1 MAEKTKKSKSVV
13 YYLNDLREGF
23 VDYVHDTGNDSGGTS
38 NTFGVFALKAYLGDL
53 EKDAKLCFGNDDVRG
68 EWADLFET
76 KDADGGE
83 TMKLRFKVDF
93 TVAILLRGIDFG
105 FSKAAGAKGATG
117 ALVQEMY
124 GATIKNFLLTGERK
138 IFYPE
143 AEKIAETLLNGLVHN
158 PRKSLKGVPY
168 GAWMGFI
175 ARNYPDF
182 KYTRETVEKD
192 IEQCHNRWCVT
203 DCEFAVGVF
212 DILRP
217 RTEGILWLIQNKNP
231 ELWKD
236 SMVKLTEMCKT
247 ELLRVR
253 DGRYVGSMMRTD
265 FETIYK
271 TKSLILK
278 KANEGHLTLY
288 VGRAGTGKAMPKDTL
303 IPTPDG
309 EKLLG
314 EIKVGDFVF
323 DRKGHPTKV
332 LGVYDRGVRR
342 CFELTFSDGRK
353 TRCCDEHIW
362 PCYTSKKNLKNL
374 TLQEMMEKGIRISA
388 KSGAR
393 FRMPIN
399 GCVEF
404 SEKELPVH
412 PYILGV
418 FLGDGCCKERYLT
431 LSSNDL
437 PVVEKVAKLLNATA
451 EKLSEN
457 NYSWRFMKGGKAI
470 TTKEVF
476 GDIASWVMRG
486 SNEKAIPAYYL
497 HGSSDQRIALLQGLF
512 DTDGSVSSKS
522 NGLASFST
530 TSSELYAGVSYLL
543 RSLGLSAS
551 TSSKAVCR
559 GRVKQNGTCSTDY
572 VVRTHLKP
580 DQFDVCFSLPRQIE
594 KLKSVF
600 GAFKRPSKCTE
611 RVALTDVRE
620 VEPCE
625 QVCILVDNPEHLFLA
640 NDFLVTHNTE
650 NAVKRVKDVTGEG
663 ERWTFVALSNA
674 VCSMG
679 ATRAQKKCHMS
690 ISPSSIA
697 RCRVCRTNPNVIEDE
712 FSQWGQAELGLFLN
726 LLENSNEM
734 IIMGDDRQ
742 ITSFLGRGCLLH
754 DVRELLE
761 KECPRA
767 VVKLREVKRADSPE
781 LVSSVLAFSETSD
794 INSLSQWFCD
804 GSPED
809 VARDWG
815 RRLPKN
821 GIIISG
827 ANANVDMLN
836 WRMFAYW
843 LRKFL
848 DDDVLDDSEKQVL
861 RDAIKSIKNNDDDDE
876 EGEKSMDFH
885 DVRHQGLA
893 TPQVVDALRCVLSRY
908 EDTLPVIMTKAEDL
922 CTSDDITRPKRH
934 CVFCYGHETE
944 EKNMNYKRFLVSE
957 RAEIVNVMD
966 NGYLMK
972 CSRGGELLLPFDKA
986 RFSVA
991 PGFAITVNKAQG
1003 LEWDDVLIYIPQIAK
1018 LNFNLVSAHAFY
1030 VAASRARSSLKIIPS
1045 NNALDR
1051 IRPFESFTNAFDI
1064 TLCNA

>member
-1 MAEKTKKSKSVV
+1 MSGNFDIDLGNMFQEGFGLFDSEGEGTLADSMKSAKKSKKV
-13 YYLNDLREGF
+13 LKPKKTIRDFRNDLLQYKNTMSQDKEIDKVVADFASGYDAKDDKLDLLGWDILNSERISRKYVSLEDITHLSERPNTLRRAIFKRSFLKFITDGVTEFCALQGEELIEYLLDEVFSNPNLLKKNCYVKRSDGSVGAAYEEWDHCRASSTPDALRAKFQALVGGDTSTSIISYYASHGVKLDVDELRESFNKAVKEQCTRVCESGVGGF
-23 VDYVHDTGNDSGGTS
+23 VQTKIIDKLKTLRRILDTLNKE
-38 NTFGVFALKAYLGDL
+38 NRLG
-53 EKDAKLCFGNDDVRG
+53 
-68 EWADLFET
+68 
-76 KDADGGE
+76 
-83 TMKLRFKVDF
+83 
-93 TVAILLRGIDFG
+93 I
-105 FSKAAGAKGATG
+105 
-117 ALVQEMY
+117 
-124 GATIKNFLLTGERK
+124 
-138 IFYPE
+138 
-143 AEKIAETLLNGLVHN
+143 
-158 PRKSLKGVPY
+158 
-168 GAWMGFI
+168 
-175 ARNYPDF
+175 
-182 KYTRETVEKD
+182 
-192 IEQCHNRWCVT
+192 
-203 DCEFAVGVF
+203 
-212 DILRP
+212 
-217 RTEGILWLIQNKNP
+217 
-231 ELWKD
+231 
-236 SMVKLTEMCKT
+236 
-247 ELLRVR
+247 
-253 DGRYVGSMMRTD
+253 YVG
-265 FETIYK
+265 
-271 TKSLILK
+271 L
-278 KANEGHLTLY
+278 
-288 VGRAGTGKAMPKDTL
+288 AGTGKAMPKDTL

-497 HGSSDQRIALLQGLF
+497 HGSRDQRIALLQGLF

-594 KLKSVF
+594 KLKAVF

-620 VEPCE
+620 IEPCD

-640 NDFLVTHNTE
+640 NDFLVTHNTHRAIE
-650 NAVKRVKDVTGEG
+650 DWFVPSFNGGKNLMVSLSTL
-663 ERWTFVALSNA
+663 VALN
-674 VCSMG
+674 G
-679 ATRAQKKCHMS
+679 ARRANTQGYSTTPC
-690 ISPSSIA
+690 SIA
-697 RCRVCRTNPNVIEDE
+697 MYNLCANTNRMKSWVSAYNVYCIDE
-712 FSQWGQAELGLFLN
+712 LSQWG
-726 LLENSNEM
+726 LEQLDTFISIAQMALESGASFVC
-734 IIMGDDRQ
+734 MGDISQ
-742 ITSFLGRGCLLH
+742 IGSFLGRGNLLYMLMQNYPVTKLTENHRASSNDLIDFVWNVAGTRSRNFTRFRVDDAGLEEYVHRTPEDGEMVVTGSNACAGLINMLRMESALKEDEH
-754 DVRELLE
+754 DMLPIFYMPKRGDWNYFEMWRDNE
-761 KECPRA
+761 TWIRD
-767 VVKLREVKRADSPE
+767 RMSKRAIRVRPLENFKFGEGSSP
-781 LVSSVLAFSETSD
+781 
-794 INSLSQWFCD
+794 SLEITYS
-804 GSPED
+804 
-809 VARDWG
+809 
-815 RRLPKN
+815 K
-821 GIIISG
+821 
-827 ANANVDMLN
+827 
-836 WRMFAYW
+836 
-843 LRKFL
+843 KFL
-848 DDDVLDDSEKQVL
+848 RNESCLAIMDGWDVL
-861 RDAIKSIKNNDDDDE
+861 IKSQMLPRDISSSSK
-876 EGEKSMDFH
+876 G
-885 DVRHQGLA
+885 
-893 TPQVVDALRCVLSRY
+893 DALEMKSARISWG
-908 EDTLPVIMTKAEDL
+908 DFI
-922 CTSDDITRPKRH
+922 
-934 CVFCYGHETE
+934 GHFAP
-944 EKNMNYKRFLVSE
+944 NY
-957 RAEIVNVMD
+957 AT
-966 NGYLMK
+966 
-972 CSRGGELLLPFDKA
+972 
-986 RFSVA
+986 
-991 PGFAITVNKAQG
+991 TVNKAQG
-1003 LEWDDVLIYIPQIAK
+1003 LEWKKVMVVYGDVGQIDSRQGEYVPSK
-1018 LNFNLVSAHAFY
+1018 NYNLNSKSASQATY
-1030 VAASRARSSLKIIPS
+1030 VAVSRANDSLEIYTAGQQYGTQDAPMFADHMDCLKDFNGADPVK
-1045 NNALDR
+1045 N
-1051 IRPFESFTNAFDI
+1051 
-1064 TLCNA
+1064 

>member
-1 MAEKTKKSKSVV
+1 MKSAKKSKKV
-13 YYLNDLREGF
+13 LKPKKTIRDFRNDLLQYKNTMSQDKEIDKVVADFASGYDAKDDKLDLLGWDILNSERISRKYVSLEDITHLSERPNTLRRAIFKRSFLKFITDGVMEFCALQGDELIEYLLDEVFSNPNLLKKNCYVKRSDGSVGAAYEEWDHCRASSTPDALRAKFQALVGGDTSTSIISYYASHGVKLDVDELRESFNKAVKEQCTRVCESGVGGF
-23 VDYVHDTGNDSGGTS
+23 VQTKIIDKLKTLRRILDTLNKE
-38 NTFGVFALKAYLGDL
+38 NRLG
-53 EKDAKLCFGNDDVRG
+53 
-68 EWADLFET
+68 
-76 KDADGGE
+76 
-83 TMKLRFKVDF
+83 
-93 TVAILLRGIDFG
+93 I
-105 FSKAAGAKGATG
+105 
-117 ALVQEMY
+117 
-124 GATIKNFLLTGERK
+124 
-138 IFYPE
+138 
-143 AEKIAETLLNGLVHN
+143 
-158 PRKSLKGVPY
+158 
-168 GAWMGFI
+168 
-175 ARNYPDF
+175 
-182 KYTRETVEKD
+182 
-192 IEQCHNRWCVT
+192 
-203 DCEFAVGVF
+203 
-212 DILRP
+212 
-217 RTEGILWLIQNKNP
+217 
-231 ELWKD
+231 
-236 SMVKLTEMCKT
+236 
-247 ELLRVR
+247 
-253 DGRYVGSMMRTD
+253 YVG
-265 FETIYK
+265 
-271 TKSLILK
+271 L
-278 KANEGHLTLY
+278 
-288 VGRAGTGKAMPKDTL
+288 AGTGKAMPKDTL

-437 PVVEKVAKLLNATA
+437 PVVEKVAKILNATA

-594 KLKSVF
+594 KLKAVF

-620 VEPCE
+620 IEPCE

-640 NDFLVTHNTE
+640 NDFLVTHNTHRAIE
-650 NAVKRVKDVTGEG
+650 DWFVPSFNGGKNLMVSLSTL
-663 ERWTFVALSNA
+663 VALN
-674 VCSMG
+674 G
-679 ATRAQKKCHMS
+679 ARRANTQGYSTTPC
-690 ISPSSIA
+690 SIA
-697 RCRVCRTNPNVIEDE
+697 MYNLCANTNRMKSWVSAYNVYCIDE
-712 FSQWGQAELGLFLN
+712 LSQWG
-726 LLENSNEM
+726 LEQLDTFISIAQMALESGASFVC
-734 IIMGDDRQ
+734 MGDISQ
-742 ITSFLGRGCLLH
+742 IGSFLGRGNLLYMLMQNYPVTKLTENHRASSNDLIDFVWNVAGTRSRNFTRFRVDDAGLEEYVHRTPEDGEMVVTGSNACAGLINMLRMESALKEDEH
-754 DVRELLE
+754 DMLPIFYMPKRGDWNYFEMWRDNE
-761 KECPRA
+761 TWIRD
-767 VVKLREVKRADSPE
+767 RMSKRAIRVRPLENFKFGEGSSP
-781 LVSSVLAFSETSD
+781 
-794 INSLSQWFCD
+794 SLEITYS
-804 GSPED
+804 
-809 VARDWG
+809 
-815 RRLPKN
+815 K
-821 GIIISG
+821 
-827 ANANVDMLN
+827 
-836 WRMFAYW
+836 
-843 LRKFL
+843 KFL
-848 DDDVLDDSEKQVL
+848 RNESCLAIMDGWDVL
-861 RDAIKSIKNNDDDDE
+861 IKSQMLPRDISSSSK
-876 EGEKSMDFH
+876 G
-885 DVRHQGLA
+885 
-893 TPQVVDALRCVLSRY
+893 DALEMKSARISWG
-908 EDTLPVIMTKAEDL
+908 DFI
-922 CTSDDITRPKRH
+922 
-934 CVFCYGHETE
+934 GHFAP
-944 EKNMNYKRFLVSE
+944 NY
-957 RAEIVNVMD
+957 AT
-966 NGYLMK
+966 
-972 CSRGGELLLPFDKA
+972 
-986 RFSVA
+986 
-991 PGFAITVNKAQG
+991 TVNKAQG
-1003 LEWDDVLIYIPQIAK
+1003 LEWKKVMVVYGDVGQIDPRQGEYVPSK
-1018 LNFNLVSAHAFY
+1018 NYNLNSKSASQATY
-1030 VAASRARSSLKIIPS
+1030 VAVSRANDSLEIYTAGQQYGTQDAPMFADHMDCLKDFNGADPVK
-1045 NNALDR
+1045 N
-1051 IRPFESFTNAFDI
+1051 
-1064 TLCNA
+1064 

>member
-1 MAEKTKKSKSVV
+1 MSGNFDIDLGNMFQEGFGLFDSEGEGTLADSMKSAKKSKKV
-13 YYLNDLREGF
+13 LKPKKTIRDFRNDLLQYKNTMSQDKEIDKVVADFASGYDAKDDKLDLLGWDILNSERISRKYVSLEDITHLSERPNTLRRAIFKRSFLKFITDGVMEFCALQGEELIEYLLDEVFSNPNLLKKNCYVKRSDGSVGAAYEEWDHCRASSTPDALRAKFQALVGGDTSTSIISYYASHGVKLDVDELRESFNKAVKEQCTRVCESGVGGF
-23 VDYVHDTGNDSGGTS
+23 VQTKIIDKLKTLRRILDTLNKE
-38 NTFGVFALKAYLGDL
+38 NRLG
-53 EKDAKLCFGNDDVRG
+53 
-68 EWADLFET
+68 
-76 KDADGGE
+76 
-83 TMKLRFKVDF
+83 
-93 TVAILLRGIDFG
+93 I
-105 FSKAAGAKGATG
+105 
-117 ALVQEMY
+117 
-124 GATIKNFLLTGERK
+124 
-138 IFYPE
+138 
-143 AEKIAETLLNGLVHN
+143 
-158 PRKSLKGVPY
+158 
-168 GAWMGFI
+168 
-175 ARNYPDF
+175 
-182 KYTRETVEKD
+182 
-192 IEQCHNRWCVT
+192 
-203 DCEFAVGVF
+203 
-212 DILRP
+212 
-217 RTEGILWLIQNKNP
+217 
-231 ELWKD
+231 
-236 SMVKLTEMCKT
+236 
-247 ELLRVR
+247 
-253 DGRYVGSMMRTD
+253 YVG
-265 FETIYK
+265 
-271 TKSLILK
+271 L
-278 KANEGHLTLY
+278 
-288 VGRAGTGKAMPKDTL
+288 AGTGKAMPKDTL

-437 PVVEKVAKLLNATA
+437 PVVEKVAKILNATA

-594 KLKSVF
+594 KLKAVF

-620 VEPCE
+620 IEPCD

-640 NDFLVTHNTE
+640 NDFLVTHNTHRAIE
-650 NAVKRVKDVTGEG
+650 DWFVPSFNGGKNLMVSLSTL
-663 ERWTFVALSNA
+663 VALN
-674 VCSMG
+674 G
-679 ATRAQKKCHMS
+679 ARRANTQGYSTTPC
-690 ISPSSIA
+690 SIA
-697 RCRVCRTNPNVIEDE
+697 MYNLCANTNRMKSWVSAYNVYCIDE
-712 FSQWGQAELGLFLN
+712 LSQWG
-726 LLENSNEM
+726 LEQLDTFISIAQMALESGASFVC
-734 IIMGDDRQ
+734 MGDISQ
-742 ITSFLGRGCLLH
+742 IGSFLGRGNLLYMLMQNYPVTKLTENHRASSNDLIDFVWNVAGTRSRNFTRFRVDDAGLEEYVHRTPEDGEMVVTGSNACAGLINMLRMESALKEDEH
-754 DVRELLE
+754 DMLPIFYMPKRGDWNYFEMWRDNE
-761 KECPRA
+761 TWIRD
-767 VVKLREVKRADSPE
+767 RMSKRAIRVRPLENFKFGEGSSP
-781 LVSSVLAFSETSD
+781 
-794 INSLSQWFCD
+794 SLEITYS
-804 GSPED
+804 
-809 VARDWG
+809 
-815 RRLPKN
+815 K
-821 GIIISG
+821 
-827 ANANVDMLN
+827 
-836 WRMFAYW
+836 
-843 LRKFL
+843 KFL
-848 DDDVLDDSEKQVL
+848 RNESCLAIMDGWDVL
-861 RDAIKSIKNNDDDDE
+861 IKSQMLPRDISSSSK
-876 EGEKSMDFH
+876 G
-885 DVRHQGLA
+885 
-893 TPQVVDALRCVLSRY
+893 DALEMKSARISWG
-908 EDTLPVIMTKAEDL
+908 DFI
-922 CTSDDITRPKRH
+922 
-934 CVFCYGHETE
+934 GHFAP
-944 EKNMNYKRFLVSE
+944 NY
-957 RAEIVNVMD
+957 AT
-966 NGYLMK
+966 
-972 CSRGGELLLPFDKA
+972 
-986 RFSVA
+986 
-991 PGFAITVNKAQG
+991 TVNKAQG
-1003 LEWDDVLIYIPQIAK
+1003 LEWKKVMVVYGDVGQIDSRQGEYVPSK
-1018 LNFNLVSAHAFY
+1018 NYNLNSKSASQATY
-1030 VAASRARSSLKIIPS
+1030 VAVSRANDSLEIYTAGQQYGTQDAPMFADHMDCLKDFNGADPVK
-1045 NNALDR
+1045 N
-1051 IRPFESFTNAFDI
+1051 
-1064 TLCNA
+1064 

>member
-1 MAEKTKKSKSVV
+1 MSGNFDIDLGNMFQEGFGLFDSEGEGTLADSMKSAKKSKKV
-13 YYLNDLREGF
+13 LKPKKTIRDFRNDLLQYKNTMSQDKEIDKVVADFASGYDAKDDKLDLLGWDILNSERISRKYVSLEDITHLSERPNTLRRAIFKRSFLKFITDGVTEFCALQGEELIEYLLDEVFSNPNLLKKNCYVKRSDGSVGAAYEEWDHCRASSTPDALRAKFQALVGGDTSTSIISYYASHGVKLDVDELRESFNKAVKEQCTRVCESGVGGF
-23 VDYVHDTGNDSGGTS
+23 VQTKIIDKLKTLRRILDTLNKE
-38 NTFGVFALKAYLGDL
+38 NRLG
-53 EKDAKLCFGNDDVRG
+53 
-68 EWADLFET
+68 
-76 KDADGGE
+76 
-83 TMKLRFKVDF
+83 
-93 TVAILLRGIDFG
+93 I
-105 FSKAAGAKGATG
+105 
-117 ALVQEMY
+117 
-124 GATIKNFLLTGERK
+124 
-138 IFYPE
+138 
-143 AEKIAETLLNGLVHN
+143 
-158 PRKSLKGVPY
+158 
-168 GAWMGFI
+168 
-175 ARNYPDF
+175 
-182 KYTRETVEKD
+182 
-192 IEQCHNRWCVT
+192 
-203 DCEFAVGVF
+203 
-212 DILRP
+212 
-217 RTEGILWLIQNKNP
+217 
-231 ELWKD
+231 
-236 SMVKLTEMCKT
+236 
-247 ELLRVR
+247 
-253 DGRYVGSMMRTD
+253 YVG
-265 FETIYK
+265 
-271 TKSLILK
+271 L
-278 KANEGHLTLY
+278 
-288 VGRAGTGKAMPKDTL
+288 AGTGKAMPKDTL

-309 EKLLG
+309 ERLLG

-594 KLKSVF
+594 KLKAVF

-620 VEPCE
+620 IEPCD

-640 NDFLVTHNTE
+640 NDFLVTHNTHRAIE
-650 NAVKRVKDVTGEG
+650 DWFVPSFNGGKNLMVSLSTL
-663 ERWTFVALSNA
+663 VALN
-674 VCSMG
+674 G
-679 ATRAQKKCHMS
+679 ARRANTQGYSTTPC
-690 ISPSSIA
+690 SIA
-697 RCRVCRTNPNVIEDE
+697 MYNLCANTNRMKSWVSAYNVYCIDE
-712 FSQWGQAELGLFLN
+712 LSQWG
-726 LLENSNEM
+726 LEQLDTFISIAQMALESGASFVC
-734 IIMGDDRQ
+734 MGDISQ
-742 ITSFLGRGCLLH
+742 IGSFLGRGNLLYMLMQNYPVTKLTENHRASSNDLIDFVWNVAGTRSRNFTRFRVDDAGLEEYVHRTPEDGEMVVTGSNACAGLINMLRMESALKEDEH
-754 DVRELLE
+754 DMLPIFYMPKRGDWNYFEMWRDNE
-761 KECPRA
+761 TWIRD
-767 VVKLREVKRADSPE
+767 RMSKRAIRVRPLENFKFGEGSSP
-781 LVSSVLAFSETSD
+781 
-794 INSLSQWFCD
+794 SLEITYS
-804 GSPED
+804 
-809 VARDWG
+809 
-815 RRLPKN
+815 K
-821 GIIISG
+821 
-827 ANANVDMLN
+827 
-836 WRMFAYW
+836 
-843 LRKFL
+843 KFL
-848 DDDVLDDSEKQVL
+848 RNESCLAIMDGWDVL
-861 RDAIKSIKNNDDDDE
+861 IKSQMLPRDISSSSK
-876 EGEKSMDFH
+876 G
-885 DVRHQGLA
+885 
-893 TPQVVDALRCVLSRY
+893 DALEMKSARISWG
-908 EDTLPVIMTKAEDL
+908 DFI
-922 CTSDDITRPKRH
+922 
-934 CVFCYGHETE
+934 GHFAP
-944 EKNMNYKRFLVSE
+944 NY
-957 RAEIVNVMD
+957 AT
-966 NGYLMK
+966 
-972 CSRGGELLLPFDKA
+972 
-986 RFSVA
+986 
-991 PGFAITVNKAQG
+991 TVNKAQG
-1003 LEWDDVLIYIPQIAK
+1003 LEWKKVMVVYGDVGQIDTRQGEYVPSK
-1018 LNFNLVSAHAFY
+1018 NYNLNSKSSSQATY
-1030 VAASRARSSLKIIPS
+1030 VAVSRANDSLEIYTAGQQYGTQDAPMFADHMDCLKDFNGADPVK
-1045 NNALDR
+1045 N
-1051 IRPFESFTNAFDI
+1051 
-1064 TLCNA
+1064 

>member
-1 MAEKTKKSKSVV
+1 MSGNFDIDLGSMFQEGFGLFDSEGEGTLADSMKSAKKSKKV
-13 YYLNDLREGF
+13 LKPKKTIRDFRNDLLQYKNTMSQDKEIDKVVADFASGYDAKDDKLDLLGWDILNSERISRKYVSLEDITHLSERPNTLRRAIFKRSFLKFITDGVTEFCALQGEELIEYLLDEVFSNPNLLKKNCYVKRSDGSVGAAYEEWDHCRASSTPDALRAKFQALVGGDTSTSIISYYASHGVKLDVDELRESFNKAVKEQCTRVCESGVGGF
-23 VDYVHDTGNDSGGTS
+23 VQTKIIDKLKTLRRILDTLNKE
-38 NTFGVFALKAYLGDL
+38 NRLG
-53 EKDAKLCFGNDDVRG
+53 
-68 EWADLFET
+68 
-76 KDADGGE
+76 
-83 TMKLRFKVDF
+83 
-93 TVAILLRGIDFG
+93 I
-105 FSKAAGAKGATG
+105 
-117 ALVQEMY
+117 
-124 GATIKNFLLTGERK
+124 
-138 IFYPE
+138 
-143 AEKIAETLLNGLVHN
+143 
-158 PRKSLKGVPY
+158 
-168 GAWMGFI
+168 
-175 ARNYPDF
+175 
-182 KYTRETVEKD
+182 
-192 IEQCHNRWCVT
+192 
-203 DCEFAVGVF
+203 
-212 DILRP
+212 
-217 RTEGILWLIQNKNP
+217 
-231 ELWKD
+231 
-236 SMVKLTEMCKT
+236 
-247 ELLRVR
+247 
-253 DGRYVGSMMRTD
+253 YVG
-265 FETIYK
+265 
-271 TKSLILK
+271 L
-278 KANEGHLTLY
+278 
-288 VGRAGTGKAMPKDTL
+288 AGTGKAMPKDTL

-437 PVVEKVAKLLNATA
+437 PVVEKVAKILNATA

-594 KLKSVF
+594 KLKAVF

-620 VEPCE
+620 IEPCD

-640 NDFLVTHNTE
+640 NDFLVTHNTHRAIE
-650 NAVKRVKDVTGEG
+650 DWFVPSFNGGKNLMVSLSTL
-663 ERWTFVALSNA
+663 VALN
-674 VCSMG
+674 G
-679 ATRAQKKCHMS
+679 ARRANTQGYSTTPC
-690 ISPSSIA
+690 SIA
-697 RCRVCRTNPNVIEDE
+697 MYNLCANTNRMKSWVSAYNVYCIDE
-712 FSQWGQAELGLFLN
+712 LSQWG
-726 LLENSNEM
+726 LEQLDTFISIAQMALESGASFVC
-734 IIMGDDRQ
+734 MGDISQ
-742 ITSFLGRGCLLH
+742 IGSFLGRGNLLYMLMQNYPVTKLTENHRASSNDLIDFVWNVAGTRSRNFTRFRVDDAGLEEYVHRTPEDGEMVVTGSNACAGLINMLRMESALKEDEH
-754 DVRELLE
+754 DMLPIFYMPKRGDWNYFEMWRDNE
-761 KECPRA
+761 TWIRD
-767 VVKLREVKRADSPE
+767 RMSKRAIRVRPLENFKFGEGSSP
-781 LVSSVLAFSETSD
+781 
-794 INSLSQWFCD
+794 SLEITYS
-804 GSPED
+804 
-809 VARDWG
+809 
-815 RRLPKN
+815 K
-821 GIIISG
+821 
-827 ANANVDMLN
+827 
-836 WRMFAYW
+836 
-843 LRKFL
+843 KFL
-848 DDDVLDDSEKQVL
+848 RNESCLAIMDGWDVL
-861 RDAIKSIKNNDDDDE
+861 IKSQMLPRDISSSSK
-876 EGEKSMDFH
+876 G
-885 DVRHQGLA
+885 
-893 TPQVVDALRCVLSRY
+893 DALEMKSARISWG
-908 EDTLPVIMTKAEDL
+908 DFI
-922 CTSDDITRPKRH
+922 
-934 CVFCYGHETE
+934 GHFAP
-944 EKNMNYKRFLVSE
+944 NY
-957 RAEIVNVMD
+957 AT
-966 NGYLMK
+966 
-972 CSRGGELLLPFDKA
+972 
-986 RFSVA
+986 
-991 PGFAITVNKAQG
+991 TVNKAQG
-1003 LEWDDVLIYIPQIAK
+1003 LEWKKVMVVYGDVGQIDPRQGEYVPSK
-1018 LNFNLVSAHAFY
+1018 NYNLNSKSASQATY
-1030 VAASRARSSLKIIPS
+1030 VAVSRANDSLEIYTAGQQYGTQDAPMFADHMDCLKDFNGADPVK
-1045 NNALDR
+1045 N
-1051 IRPFESFTNAFDI
+1051 
-1064 TLCNA
+1064 

>member
-1 MAEKTKKSKSVV
+1 MSGNFDIDLGSMFQEGFGLFDSEGEGTLADSMKSAKKSKKV
-13 YYLNDLREGF
+13 LKPKKTIRDFRNDLLQYKNTMSQDKEIDKVVADFASGYDAKDDKLDLLGWDILNSERISRKYVSLEDITHLSERPNTLRRAIFKRSFLKFITDGVTEFCALQGDELIEYLLDEVFSNPNLLKKNCYVKRSDGSVGAAYEEWDHCRASSTPDALRAKFQALVGGDTSTSIISYYASHGVKLDVDELRESFNKAVKEQCTRVCESGVGGF
-23 VDYVHDTGNDSGGTS
+23 VQTKIIDKLKTLRRILDTLNKE
-38 NTFGVFALKAYLGDL
+38 NRLG
-53 EKDAKLCFGNDDVRG
+53 
-68 EWADLFET
+68 
-76 KDADGGE
+76 
-83 TMKLRFKVDF
+83 
-93 TVAILLRGIDFG
+93 I
-105 FSKAAGAKGATG
+105 
-117 ALVQEMY
+117 
-124 GATIKNFLLTGERK
+124 
-138 IFYPE
+138 
-143 AEKIAETLLNGLVHN
+143 
-158 PRKSLKGVPY
+158 
-168 GAWMGFI
+168 
-175 ARNYPDF
+175 
-182 KYTRETVEKD
+182 
-192 IEQCHNRWCVT
+192 
-203 DCEFAVGVF
+203 
-212 DILRP
+212 
-217 RTEGILWLIQNKNP
+217 
-231 ELWKD
+231 
-236 SMVKLTEMCKT
+236 
-247 ELLRVR
+247 
-253 DGRYVGSMMRTD
+253 YVG
-265 FETIYK
+265 
-271 TKSLILK
+271 L
-278 KANEGHLTLY
+278 
-288 VGRAGTGKAMPKDTL
+288 AGTGKAMPKDTL

-309 EKLLG
+309 ERLLG

-388 KSGAR
+388 KSGGR

-620 VEPCE
+620 IEPCD

-640 NDFLVTHNTE
+640 NDFLVTHNTHRAIE
-650 NAVKRVKDVTGEG
+650 DWFVPSFNGGKNLIVSLSTL
-663 ERWTFVALSNA
+663 VALN
-674 VCSMG
+674 G
-679 ATRAQKKCHMS
+679 ARRANTQGYSTTPC
-690 ISPSSIA
+690 SIA
-697 RCRVCRTNPNVIEDE
+697 MYNLCANTNRMKSWVSAYNVYCIDE
-712 FSQWGQAELGLFLN
+712 LSQWG
-726 LLENSNEM
+726 LEQLDTFISIAQMALESGASFVC
-734 IIMGDDRQ
+734 MGDISQ
-742 ITSFLGRGCLLH
+742 IGSFLGRGNLLYMLMQNYPVTKLTENHRASSNDLIDFVWNVAGTRSRNFTRFRVDDAGLEEYVHRTPEDGEMVVTGSNACAGLINMLRMESALKEDEH
-754 DVRELLE
+754 DMLPIFYMPKRGDWNYFEMWRDNE
-761 KECPRA
+761 TWIRD
-767 VVKLREVKRADSPE
+767 RMSKRAIRVRPLENFKFGEGSSP
-781 LVSSVLAFSETSD
+781 
-794 INSLSQWFCD
+794 SLEITYS
-804 GSPED
+804 
-809 VARDWG
+809 
-815 RRLPKN
+815 K
-821 GIIISG
+821 
-827 ANANVDMLN
+827 
-836 WRMFAYW
+836 
-843 LRKFL
+843 KFL
-848 DDDVLDDSEKQVL
+848 RNESCLAIMDGWDVL
-861 RDAIKSIKNNDDDDE
+861 IKSQMLPRDISSSSK
-876 EGEKSMDFH
+876 G
-885 DVRHQGLA
+885 
-893 TPQVVDALRCVLSRY
+893 DALEMKSARISWG
-908 EDTLPVIMTKAEDL
+908 DFI
-922 CTSDDITRPKRH
+922 
-934 CVFCYGHETE
+934 GHFAP
-944 EKNMNYKRFLVSE
+944 NY
-957 RAEIVNVMD
+957 AT
-966 NGYLMK
+966 
-972 CSRGGELLLPFDKA
+972 
-986 RFSVA
+986 
-991 PGFAITVNKAQG
+991 TVNKAQG
-1003 LEWDDVLIYIPQIAK
+1003 LEWKKVMVVYGDVGQIDSRQGEYVPSK
-1018 LNFNLVSAHAFY
+1018 NYNLNSKSASQATY
-1030 VAASRARSSLKIIPS
+1030 VAVSRANDSLEIYTAGQQYGTQDAPMFADHMDCLKDFNGADPVK
-1045 NNALDR
+1045 N
-1051 IRPFESFTNAFDI
+1051 
-1064 TLCNA
+1064 

>member
-1 MAEKTKKSKSVV
+1 MSGNFDIDLGSMFQEGFGLFDSECEGTLADSMKSAKKSKKV
-13 YYLNDLREGF
+13 LKPKKTIRDFRNDLLQYKNTMSQDKEIDKVVADFASGYDAKDDKLDLLGWDILNSERISRKYVSLEDITHLSERPNTLRRAIFKRSFLKFITDGVTEFCALQGEELIEYLLDEVFSNPNLLKKNCYVKRSDGSVGAAYEEWDHCRASSTPDALRAKFQAMVGGDTSTSIISYYASHGVKLDVDELRESFNKAVKEQCTRVCESGVGGF
-23 VDYVHDTGNDSGGTS
+23 VQTKIIDKLKTLRRILDTLNKE
-38 NTFGVFALKAYLGDL
+38 NRLG
-53 EKDAKLCFGNDDVRG
+53 
-68 EWADLFET
+68 
-76 KDADGGE
+76 
-83 TMKLRFKVDF
+83 
-93 TVAILLRGIDFG
+93 I
-105 FSKAAGAKGATG
+105 
-117 ALVQEMY
+117 
-124 GATIKNFLLTGERK
+124 
-138 IFYPE
+138 
-143 AEKIAETLLNGLVHN
+143 
-158 PRKSLKGVPY
+158 
-168 GAWMGFI
+168 
-175 ARNYPDF
+175 
-182 KYTRETVEKD
+182 
-192 IEQCHNRWCVT
+192 
-203 DCEFAVGVF
+203 
-212 DILRP
+212 
-217 RTEGILWLIQNKNP
+217 
-231 ELWKD
+231 
-236 SMVKLTEMCKT
+236 
-247 ELLRVR
+247 
-253 DGRYVGSMMRTD
+253 YVG
-265 FETIYK
+265 
-271 TKSLILK
+271 L
-278 KANEGHLTLY
+278 
-288 VGRAGTGKAMPKDTL
+288 AGTGKAMPKDTL

-437 PVVEKVAKLLNATA
+437 PVVEKVAELLNATA

-594 KLKSVF
+594 KLKAVF

-620 VEPCE
+620 IEPCD

-640 NDFLVTHNTE
+640 NDFLVTHNTHRAIE
-650 NAVKRVKDVTGEG
+650 DWFVPSFNGGKNLMVSLSTL
-663 ERWTFVALSNA
+663 VALN
-674 VCSMG
+674 G
-679 ATRAQKKCHMS
+679 ARRANTQGYSTTPC
-690 ISPSSIA
+690 SIA
-697 RCRVCRTNPNVIEDE
+697 MYNLCANTNRMKSWVSAYNVYCIDE
-712 FSQWGQAELGLFLN
+712 LSQWG
-726 LLENSNEM
+726 LEQLDTFISIAQMALESGASFVC
-734 IIMGDDRQ
+734 MGDISQ
-742 ITSFLGRGCLLH
+742 IGSFLGRGNLLYMLMQNYPVTKLTENHRASSNDLIDFVWNVAGTRSRNFTRFRVDDAGLEEYVHRTPEDGEMVVTGSNACAGLINMLRMESALKEDEH
-754 DVRELLE
+754 DMLPIFYMPKRGDWNYFEMWRDNE
-761 KECPRA
+761 TWIRD
-767 VVKLREVKRADSPE
+767 RMSKRAIRVRPLENFKFGEGSSP
-781 LVSSVLAFSETSD
+781 
-794 INSLSQWFCD
+794 SLEITYS
-804 GSPED
+804 
-809 VARDWG
+809 
-815 RRLPKN
+815 K
-821 GIIISG
+821 
-827 ANANVDMLN
+827 
-836 WRMFAYW
+836 
-843 LRKFL
+843 KFL
-848 DDDVLDDSEKQVL
+848 RNESCLAIMDGWDVL
-861 RDAIKSIKNNDDDDE
+861 IKSQMLPRDISSSSK
-876 EGEKSMDFH
+876 G
-885 DVRHQGLA
+885 
-893 TPQVVDALRCVLSRY
+893 DALEMKSARISWG
-908 EDTLPVIMTKAEDL
+908 DFI
-922 CTSDDITRPKRH
+922 
-934 CVFCYGHETE
+934 GHFAP
-944 EKNMNYKRFLVSE
+944 NY
-957 RAEIVNVMD
+957 AT
-966 NGYLMK
+966 
-972 CSRGGELLLPFDKA
+972 
-986 RFSVA
+986 
-991 PGFAITVNKAQG
+991 TVNKAQG
-1003 LEWDDVLIYIPQIAK
+1003 LEWKKVMVVYGDVGQIDSRQGEYVPSK
-1018 LNFNLVSAHAFY
+1018 NYNLNSKSASQATY
-1030 VAASRARSSLKIIPS
+1030 VAVSRANDSLEIYTAGQQYGTQDAPMFADHMDCLKDFNGADPVK
-1045 NNALDR
+1045 N
-1051 IRPFESFTNAFDI
+1051 
-1064 TLCNA
+1064 

>member
-1 MAEKTKKSKSVV
+1 MSGNFDIDLGSMFQEGFGLFDSEGEGTLADSMKSAKKSKKV
-13 YYLNDLREGF
+13 LKPKKTIRDFRNDLLQYKNTMSQDKEIDKVVADFASGYDAKDDKLDLLGWDILNSERISRKYVSLEDITHLSERPNTLRRAIFKRSFLKFITDGVTEFCALQGEELIEYLLDEVFSNPNLLKKNCYVKRSDGSVGAAYEEWDHCRASSTPDALRAKFQALVGGDTSTSIISYYASHGVKLEVDELRESFNKAVKEQCTRVCESGVGGF
-23 VDYVHDTGNDSGGTS
+23 VQTKIIDKLKTLRRILDTLNKE
-38 NTFGVFALKAYLGDL
+38 NRLG
-53 EKDAKLCFGNDDVRG
+53 
-68 EWADLFET
+68 
-76 KDADGGE
+76 
-83 TMKLRFKVDF
+83 
-93 TVAILLRGIDFG
+93 I
-105 FSKAAGAKGATG
+105 
-117 ALVQEMY
+117 
-124 GATIKNFLLTGERK
+124 
-138 IFYPE
+138 
-143 AEKIAETLLNGLVHN
+143 
-158 PRKSLKGVPY
+158 
-168 GAWMGFI
+168 
-175 ARNYPDF
+175 
-182 KYTRETVEKD
+182 
-192 IEQCHNRWCVT
+192 
-203 DCEFAVGVF
+203 
-212 DILRP
+212 
-217 RTEGILWLIQNKNP
+217 
-231 ELWKD
+231 
-236 SMVKLTEMCKT
+236 
-247 ELLRVR
+247 
-253 DGRYVGSMMRTD
+253 YVG
-265 FETIYK
+265 
-271 TKSLILK
+271 L
-278 KANEGHLTLY
+278 
-288 VGRAGTGKAMPKDTL
+288 AGTGKAMPKDTL

-374 TLQEMMEKGIRISA
+374 TLQEMMEKGIRISE

-594 KLKSVF
+594 KLKAVF

-620 VEPCE
+620 IEPCD

-640 NDFLVTHNTE
+640 NDFLVTHNTHRAIE
-650 NAVKRVKDVTGEG
+650 DWFVPSFNGGKNLMVSLSTL
-663 ERWTFVALSNA
+663 VALN
-674 VCSMG
+674 G
-679 ATRAQKKCHMS
+679 ARRANTQGYSTTPC
-690 ISPSSIA
+690 SIA
-697 RCRVCRTNPNVIEDE
+697 MYNLCANTNRMKSWVSAYNVYCIDE
-712 FSQWGQAELGLFLN
+712 LSQWG
-726 LLENSNEM
+726 LEQLDTFISIAQMALESGASFVC
-734 IIMGDDRQ
+734 MGDISQ
-742 ITSFLGRGCLLH
+742 IGSFLGRGNLLYMLMQNYPVTKLTENHRASSNDLIDFVWNVAGTRSRNFTRFRVDDAGLEEYVHRTPEDGEMVVTGSNACAGLINMLRMESALKEDEH
-754 DVRELLE
+754 DMLPIFYMPKRGDWNYFEMWRDNE
-761 KECPRA
+761 TWIRD
-767 VVKLREVKRADSPE
+767 RMSKRAIRVRPLENFKFGEGSSP
-781 LVSSVLAFSETSD
+781 
-794 INSLSQWFCD
+794 SLEITYS
-804 GSPED
+804 
-809 VARDWG
+809 
-815 RRLPKN
+815 K
-821 GIIISG
+821 
-827 ANANVDMLN
+827 
-836 WRMFAYW
+836 
-843 LRKFL
+843 KFL
-848 DDDVLDDSEKQVL
+848 RNESCLAIMDGWDVL
-861 RDAIKSIKNNDDDDE
+861 IKSQMLPRDISSSSK
-876 EGEKSMDFH
+876 G
-885 DVRHQGLA
+885 
-893 TPQVVDALRCVLSRY
+893 DALEMKSARISWG
-908 EDTLPVIMTKAEDL
+908 DFI
-922 CTSDDITRPKRH
+922 
-934 CVFCYGHETE
+934 GHFAP
-944 EKNMNYKRFLVSE
+944 NY
-957 RAEIVNVMD
+957 AT
-966 NGYLMK
+966 
-972 CSRGGELLLPFDKA
+972 
-986 RFSVA
+986 
-991 PGFAITVNKAQG
+991 TVNKAQG
-1003 LEWDDVLIYIPQIAK
+1003 LEWKKVMVVYGDVGQIDSRQGEYVPSK
-1018 LNFNLVSAHAFY
+1018 NYNLNSKSASQATY
-1030 VAASRARSSLKIIPS
+1030 VAVSRANDSLEIYTAGQQYGTQDAPMFADHMDCLKDFNGADPVK
-1045 NNALDR
+1045 N
-1051 IRPFESFTNAFDI
+1051 
-1064 TLCNA
+1064 

>member
-1 MAEKTKKSKSVV
+1 MSGNFDIDLGNMFQEGFGLFDSEGEGTLADSMKSAKKSKKV
-13 YYLNDLREGF
+13 LKPKKTIRDFRNDLLQYKNTMSQDKEIDKVVADFASGYDAKDDKLDLLGWDILNSERISRKYVSLEDITHLSERPNTLRRAIFKRSFLKFITDGVTEFCALQGEELIEYLLDEVFSNPNLLKKNCYVKRSDGSVGAAYEEWDHCRASSTPDALRAKFQALVGGDTSTSIISYYASHGVKLDVDELRESFNKAVKEQCTRVCESGVGGF
-23 VDYVHDTGNDSGGTS
+23 VQTKIIDKLKTLRRILDTLNKE
-38 NTFGVFALKAYLGDL
+38 NRLG
-53 EKDAKLCFGNDDVRG
+53 
-68 EWADLFET
+68 
-76 KDADGGE
+76 
-83 TMKLRFKVDF
+83 
-93 TVAILLRGIDFG
+93 I
-105 FSKAAGAKGATG
+105 
-117 ALVQEMY
+117 
-124 GATIKNFLLTGERK
+124 
-138 IFYPE
+138 
-143 AEKIAETLLNGLVHN
+143 
-158 PRKSLKGVPY
+158 
-168 GAWMGFI
+168 
-175 ARNYPDF
+175 
-182 KYTRETVEKD
+182 
-192 IEQCHNRWCVT
+192 
-203 DCEFAVGVF
+203 
-212 DILRP
+212 
-217 RTEGILWLIQNKNP
+217 
-231 ELWKD
+231 
-236 SMVKLTEMCKT
+236 
-247 ELLRVR
+247 
-253 DGRYVGSMMRTD
+253 YVG
-265 FETIYK
+265 
-271 TKSLILK
+271 L
-278 KANEGHLTLY
+278 
-288 VGRAGTGKAMPKDTL
+288 AGTGKAMPKDTL

-594 KLKSVF
+594 KLKAVF

-620 VEPCE
+620 IEPCE

-640 NDFLVTHNTE
+640 NDFLVTHNTHRAIE
-650 NAVKRVKDVTGEG
+650 DWFVPSFNGGKNLMVSLSTL
-663 ERWTFVALSNA
+663 VALN
-674 VCSMG
+674 G
-679 ATRAQKKCHMS
+679 ARRANTQGYSTTPC
-690 ISPSSIA
+690 SIA
-697 RCRVCRTNPNVIEDE
+697 MYNLCANTNRMKSWVSAYNVYCIDE
-712 FSQWGQAELGLFLN
+712 LSQWG
-726 LLENSNEM
+726 LEQLDTFISIAQMALESGASFVC
-734 IIMGDDRQ
+734 MGDISQ
-742 ITSFLGRGCLLH
+742 IGSFLGRGNLLYMLMQNYPVTKLTENHRASSNDLIDFVWNVAGTRSRNFTRFRVDDAGLEEYVHRTPEDGEMVVTGSNACAGLINMLRMESALKEDEH
-754 DVRELLE
+754 DMLPIFYMPKRGDWNYFEMWRDNE
-761 KECPRA
+761 TWIRD
-767 VVKLREVKRADSPE
+767 RMSKRAIRVRPLENFKFGEGSSP
-781 LVSSVLAFSETSD
+781 
-794 INSLSQWFCD
+794 SLEITYS
-804 GSPED
+804 
-809 VARDWG
+809 
-815 RRLPKN
+815 K
-821 GIIISG
+821 
-827 ANANVDMLN
+827 
-836 WRMFAYW
+836 
-843 LRKFL
+843 KFL
-848 DDDVLDDSEKQVL
+848 RNESCLAIMDGWDVL
-861 RDAIKSIKNNDDDDE
+861 IKSQMLPRDISSSSK
-876 EGEKSMDFH
+876 G
-885 DVRHQGLA
+885 
-893 TPQVVDALRCVLSRY
+893 DALEMKSARISWG
-908 EDTLPVIMTKAEDL
+908 DFI
-922 CTSDDITRPKRH
+922 
-934 CVFCYGHETE
+934 GHFAP
-944 EKNMNYKRFLVSE
+944 NY
-957 RAEIVNVMD
+957 AT
-966 NGYLMK
+966 
-972 CSRGGELLLPFDKA
+972 
-986 RFSVA
+986 
-991 PGFAITVNKAQG
+991 TVNKAQG
-1003 LEWDDVLIYIPQIAK
+1003 LEWKKVMVVYGDVGQIDSRQGEYVPSK
-1018 LNFNLVSAHAFY
+1018 NYNLNSKSASQATY
-1030 VAASRARSSLKIIPS
+1030 VAVSRANDSLEIYTAGQQYGTQDAPMFADHMDCLKDFNGADPVK
-1045 NNALDR
+1045 N
-1051 IRPFESFTNAFDI
+1051 
-1064 TLCNA
+1064 

>member
-1 MAEKTKKSKSVV
+1 MSGNFDIDLGSMFHEGFGLFDSEGEGTLADSMKSVKKSKKV
-13 YYLNDLREGF
+13 LKPKKTIRDFRNDLLQYKNTMSQDKEIDKVVADFASGYDAKDDKLDLLGWDILNSERISRKYVSLEDITHLSERPNTLRRAIFKRSFLKFITDGVMEFCALQGEELIEYLLDEVFSNPNLLKKNCYVKRSDGSVGAAYEEWDHCRASSTPDALRAKFQALVGGDTSTSIISYYASHGVKLDVDELRESFNKAVKEQCTRVCESGVGGF
-23 VDYVHDTGNDSGGTS
+23 VQTKIIDKLKTLRRILDTLNKE
-38 NTFGVFALKAYLGDL
+38 NRLG
-53 EKDAKLCFGNDDVRG
+53 
-68 EWADLFET
+68 
-76 KDADGGE
+76 
-83 TMKLRFKVDF
+83 
-93 TVAILLRGIDFG
+93 I
-105 FSKAAGAKGATG
+105 
-117 ALVQEMY
+117 
-124 GATIKNFLLTGERK
+124 
-138 IFYPE
+138 
-143 AEKIAETLLNGLVHN
+143 
-158 PRKSLKGVPY
+158 
-168 GAWMGFI
+168 
-175 ARNYPDF
+175 
-182 KYTRETVEKD
+182 
-192 IEQCHNRWCVT
+192 
-203 DCEFAVGVF
+203 
-212 DILRP
+212 
-217 RTEGILWLIQNKNP
+217 
-231 ELWKD
+231 
-236 SMVKLTEMCKT
+236 
-247 ELLRVR
+247 
-253 DGRYVGSMMRTD
+253 YVG
-265 FETIYK
+265 
-271 TKSLILK
+271 L
-278 KANEGHLTLY
+278 
-288 VGRAGTGKAMPKDTL
+288 AGTGKAMPKDTL

-594 KLKSVF
+594 KLKAVF

-620 VEPCE
+620 IEPCD

-640 NDFLVTHNTE
+640 NDFLVTHNTHRAIE
-650 NAVKRVKDVTGEG
+650 DWFVPSFNGGKNLMVSLSTL
-663 ERWTFVALSNA
+663 VALN
-674 VCSMG
+674 G
-679 ATRAQKKCHMS
+679 ARRANTQGYSTTPC
-690 ISPSSIA
+690 SIA
-697 RCRVCRTNPNVIEDE
+697 MYNLCANTNRMKSWVSAYNVYCIDE
-712 FSQWGQAELGLFLN
+712 LSQWG
-726 LLENSNEM
+726 LEQLDTFISIAQMALESGASFVC
-734 IIMGDDRQ
+734 MGDISQ
-742 ITSFLGRGCLLH
+742 IGSFLGRGNLLYMLMQNYPVTKLTENHRASSNDLIDFVWNVAGTRSRNFTRFRVDDAGLEEYVHRTPEDGEMVVTGSNACAGLINMLRMESALKEDEH
-754 DVRELLE
+754 DMLPIFYMPKRGDWNYFEMWRDNE
-761 KECPRA
+761 TWIRD
-767 VVKLREVKRADSPE
+767 RMSKRAIRVRPLENFKFGEGSSP
-781 LVSSVLAFSETSD
+781 
-794 INSLSQWFCD
+794 SLEITYS
-804 GSPED
+804 
-809 VARDWG
+809 
-815 RRLPKN
+815 K
-821 GIIISG
+821 
-827 ANANVDMLN
+827 
-836 WRMFAYW
+836 
-843 LRKFL
+843 KFL
-848 DDDVLDDSEKQVL
+848 RNESCLAIMDGWDVL
-861 RDAIKSIKNNDDDDE
+861 IKSQMLPRDISSSSK
-876 EGEKSMDFH
+876 G
-885 DVRHQGLA
+885 
-893 TPQVVDALRCVLSRY
+893 DALEMKSARISWG
-908 EDTLPVIMTKAEDL
+908 DFI
-922 CTSDDITRPKRH
+922 
-934 CVFCYGHETE
+934 GHFAP
-944 EKNMNYKRFLVSE
+944 NY
-957 RAEIVNVMD
+957 AT
-966 NGYLMK
+966 
-972 CSRGGELLLPFDKA
+972 
-986 RFSVA
+986 
-991 PGFAITVNKAQG
+991 TVNKAQG
-1003 LEWDDVLIYIPQIAK
+1003 LEWKKVMVVYGDVGQIDSRQGEYVPSK
-1018 LNFNLVSAHAFY
+1018 NYNLNSKSASQATY
-1030 VAASRARSSLKIIPS
+1030 VAVSRANDSLEIYTAGQQYGTQDAPMFADHMDCLKDFNGADPVK
-1045 NNALDR
+1045 N
-1051 IRPFESFTNAFDI
+1051 
-1064 TLCNA
+1064 